1 MGVWD
6 QALEQ
11 WTLRASSSHCWL
23 DPVSPWCLPHHIFVW
38 WWGWDHPTGD
48 LIPTCCL
55 PNGWATP
62 TQLVP
67 PAHLFLLPVSFTPCC
82 CKHIKE
88 EWILVV
94 SVQPG
99 HQPKDDNYTQVISS
113 PFQHFVSAF
122 EWTVNRCSVIVM
134 LSGLANKGRILNLA
148 LEAKLKS
155 LGIAASHHSW
165 NNWPTGQKFQPHCWG
180 PEGIWTL

>member
-1 MGVWD
+1 M
-6 QALEQ
+6 
-11 WTLRASSSHCWL
+11 
-23 DPVSPWCLPHHIFVW
+23 
-38 WWGWDHPTGD
+38 
-48 LIPTCCL
+48 
-55 PNGWATP
+55 
-62 TQLVP
+62 VP

-148 LEAKLKS
+148 LEAKLKFPGNCS
-155 LGIAASHHSW
+155 VPPQLKYLT
-165 NNWPTGQKFQPHCWG
+165 NWSKFQPTSSWG
-180 PEGIWTL
+180 PEGILDTISLNFSWTWLSEFIHSVSVLDELVLTFLLGFPFCLKINIKVLFA

>member
-1 MGVWD
+1 MSGV
-6 QALEQ
+6 
-11 WTLRASSSHCWL
+11 TN
-23 DPVSPWCLPHHIFVW
+23 
-38 WWGWDHPTGD
+38 PTEVTN
-48 LIPTCCL
+48 PTCCL

-148 LEAKLKS
+148 LEAKLKFPGNLS
-155 LGIAASHHSW
+155 VPPQLKYLTNWSKVSANIAGTPKGFGHYKSEFELNMA
-165 NNWPTGQKFQPHCWG
+165 
-180 PEGIWTL
+180 